1 MTSWQVDELNIKSRI
16 ININRIMKNI
26 TLDITKAAQFLQ
38 TGAVEAFEPQVKAAQ
53 EALENGTCP
62 GNDFLG
68 WLHLPSS
75 ISDEFIGEIEKCA
88 EVLRQNCEVVVV
100 AGIGGSYLGARAVIE
115 ALSNSFA
122 WLVGDKTN
130 PTILFAGNN
139 IGEDYLSE
147 LTDYLKDKRFGVIN
161 ISKSGTTT
169 ETALTFR
176 LLKKQCEAQR
186 GKEEAKKVIVAITD
200 AKRGAAR
207 TCADKEGYT
216 SFVIPDNVGGRFSV
230 LTPVGL
236 LPIACAGFDI
246 KQLVA
251 GAQDM
256 EKACGK
262 DVPYA
267 ENPAAQYAA
276 VRNGLYQAG
285 KKIEIMVNY
294 QPKLHF
300 MSEWWKQLYGE
311 SEGKDGKGIFPASC
325 DFTTDLHSMGQWI
338 QEGERTIFETVISV
352 EQPNRNMLFP
362 EDEENLDG
370 LNFLAG
376 KRVDDVN
383 KMAELGTRLAH
394 VDGGVPNIRISVPEL
409 NAYYIGQLIYFFEIG
424 CGISGNV
431 LGVNPFNQPGVEAY
445 KKNMFALLDKP
456 GYEAESKAIKERLA
470 SEK

>member
-1 MTSWQVDELNIKSRI
+1 MTNIS
-16 ININRIMKNI
+16 
-26 TLDITKAAQFLQ
+26 LDITKASCFLAE
-38 TGAVEAFEPQVKAAQ
+38 GAVAAFEPKVKAAQ
-53 EALENGTCP
+53 ESLENGTCP

-68 WLHLPSS
+68 WLHLPTS
-75 ISDEFIGEIEKCA
+75 ITPAFLAEIQACA
-88 EVLRQNCEVVVV
+88 DVLRQNCEVVVV
-100 AGIGGSYLGARAVIE
+100 AGIGGSYLCARDVIE
-115 ALSNSFA
+115 ALSNSFG
-122 WLVGDKTN
+122 WLIQDKKN

-139 IGEDYLSE
+139 IGEDYLYE
-147 LTDYLKDKRFGVIN
+147 MTEYLKDKKFGVIN

-176 LLKKQCEAQR
+176 LLKKQCEAQM
-186 GKEEAKKVIVAITD
+186 GKDVAKDVIVAVTD
-200 AKRGAAR
+200 AVKGAAR
-207 TCADKEGYT
+207 TCADKEGYK

-246 KQLVA
+246 KALVE
-251 GAQDM
+251 GAQAM

-262 DVPYA
+262 DVPFA
-267 ENPAAQYAA
+267 ENLAAQYAA
-276 VRNGLYQAG
+276 VRNGLYEAG

-300 MSEWWKQLYGE
+300 VSEWWKQLYGE
-311 SEGKDGKGIFPASC
+311 SEGKDKKGIFPASV

-338 QEGERTIFETVISV
+338 QDGERTIFETVISV
-352 EQPNRNMLFP
+352 EKPNRELLFP
-362 EDEENLDG
+362 ADEENLDG

-376 KRVDDVN
+376 KRVDEVN

-409 NAYYIGQLIYFFEIG
+409 NAYYIGQLIYFFEIA

-445 KKNMFALLDKP
+445 KKNMFALLNKP
-456 GYEAESKAIKERLA
+456 GYEADSKAIQERLTKEA
-470 SEK
+470 

>member
-1 MTSWQVDELNIKSRI
+1 
-16 ININRIMKNI
+16 MKNI
-26 TLDITKAAQFLQ
+26 TLDVSKAVQFLKEG
-38 TGAVEAFEPQVKAAQ
+38 TVKDYEAKVKAAHA
-53 EALENGTCP
+53 ALENGTCP

-75 ISDEFIGEIEKCA
+75 ITPDFLQEIQDCA
-88 EVLRQNCEVVVV
+88 NVLRENCEAIVV

-115 ALSNSFA
+115 SLSNSFT
-122 WLVGDKTN
+122 WLVNDKKN

-139 IGEDYLSE
+139 IGEDYLFE
-147 LTDYLKDKRFGVIN
+147 LTEYLKGKKFGVIN

-176 LLKKQCEAQR
+176 LLKKQCEEQR
-186 GKEEAKKVIVAITD
+186 GKEEAKKVIVAVTD
-200 AKRGAAR
+200 ATKGAAR
-207 TCADKEGYT
+207 SCATKEGYT
-216 SFVIPDNVGGRFSV
+216 TFVIPDNVGGRFSV

-251 GAQDM
+251 GATDM
-256 EKACGK
+256 EKTCGTET
-262 DVPYA
+262 PYE
-267 ENPAAQYAA
+267 ENPAAVYAA
-276 VRNGLYQAG
+276 VRNGLYAQAG

-300 MSEWWKQLYGE
+300 ISEWWKQLFGE
-311 SEGKDGKGIFPASC
+311 SEGKDNKGIFPASC

-338 QEGERTIFETVISV
+338 QQGERTIYETVISI
-352 EQPNRNMLFP
+352 EEPANKLLFP
-362 EDEENLDG
+362 NDEENLDG

-376 KRVDDVN
+376 KRVDEVN

-394 VDGGVPNIRISVPEL
+394 VDGGVPNIRISVPSL
-409 NAYYIGQLIYFFEIG
+409 NEYYIGQLIYFFEIA
-424 CGISGNV
+424 CGISGNI

-456 GYEAESKAIKERLA
+456 GYEADSKAIKERLA
-470 SEK
+470 KEN

>member
-1 MTSWQVDELNIKSRI
+1 MKSI
-16 ININRIMKNI
+16 S
-26 TLDITKAAQFLQ
+26 LDFTKAASFLGE
-38 TGAVEAFEPQVKAAQ
+38 GAVEAYEPKAKAAL
-53 EALENGTCP
+53 EALENNTCP

-75 ISDEFIGEIEKCA
+75 ITPDFLDEVQAVANTLREK
-88 EVLRQNCEVVVV
+88 CEVVVV

-115 ALSNSFA
+115 ALGNSFA
-122 WLVGDKTN
+122 WLIQDKKN
-130 PTILFAGNN
+130 PQILFAGNN
-139 IGEDYLSE
+139 ISEDYLAE
-147 LTDYLKDKRFGVIN
+147 LTDYLKGKRFGVIN

-176 LLKKQCEAQR
+176 LLKKQCEAQM
-186 GKEEAKKVIVAITD
+186 GKDVAREVIVAVTD

-207 TCADKEGYT
+207 TCADKEGYK
-216 SFVIPDNVGGRFSV
+216 SFIIPDNVGGRFSV

-246 KQLVA
+246 KALVA
-251 GAQDM
+251 GATDM
-256 EKACGK
+256 EKATGVN
-262 DVPYA
+262 VPFG
-267 ENPAAQYAA
+267 ENIAAQYAA
-276 VRNGLYQAG
+276 VRNALYNEGG

-300 MSEWWKQLYGE
+300 IAEWWKQLYGE

-338 QEGERTIFETVISV
+338 QDGERSIYETVISV
-352 EQPNRNMLFP
+352 ETPNRELDFP
-362 EDEENLDG
+362 HDDENLDG

-376 KRVDDVN
+376 KRVDEVN

-394 VDGGVPNIRISVPEL
+394 VDGGVPNIRISVPVL
-409 NAYYIGQLIYFFEIG
+409 NEYYIGQLIYFFEIG
-424 CGISGNV
+424 CGISGNI

-445 KKNMFALLDKP
+445 KKNMFARLNKP
-456 GYEAESKAIKERLA
+456 G
-470 SEK
+470 

>member
-1 MTSWQVDELNIKSRI
+1 MKRI
-16 ININRIMKNI
+16 Q
-26 TLDITKAAQFLQ
+26 LDITKAAQFLSE
-38 TGAVEAFEPQVKAAQ
+38 GAVKAYEPQVKAAQ

-75 ISDEFIGEIEKCA
+75 ITPQFLDEVQAVANTLREKC
-88 EVLRQNCEVVVV
+88 EVIVV
-100 AGIGGSYLGARAVIE
+100 AGIGGSYLGARAIIE
-115 ALSNSFA
+115 ALGNSFA

-130 PTILFAGNN
+130 PTIVFAGNN
-139 IGEDYLSE
+139 IGEDYLFE
-147 LTDYLKDKRFGVIN
+147 LSAYLKDKRFGVIN

-169 ETALTFR
+169 ETALAFR
-176 LLKKQCEAQR
+176 LLKKQCEEQR
-186 GKEEAKKVIVAITD
+186 GKTEAKDVIVAITD

-207 TCADKEGYT
+207 AAADKEGYKT
-216 SFVIPDNVGGRFSV
+216 FVIPDNVGGRFSV

-246 KQLVA
+246 KALVN
-251 GAQDM
+251 GAADM
-256 EKACGK
+256 EKATAPS
-262 DVPYA
+262 VPFA
-267 ENPAAQYAA
+267 ENIAAQYAA
-276 VRNGLYQAG
+276 VRNALYTEKG

-300 MSEWWKQLYGE
+300 IAEWWKQLYGE
-311 SEGKDGKGIFPASC
+311 SEGKEHKGIFPASC

-338 QEGERTIFETVISV
+338 QEGERSIFETVISV
-352 EQPNRNMLFP
+352 EQPAKKLLFP
-362 EDEENLDG
+362 NDDENLDG

-376 KRVDDVN
+376 KRVDEVN
-383 KMAELGTRLAH
+383 KMAELGTLLAH

-409 NAYYIGQLIYFFEIG
+409 NEYYIGQLIYFFEIG

-456 GYEAESKAIKERLA
+456 GYEAESKAIKERL
-470 SEK
+470 K

>member
-1 MTSWQVDELNIKSRI
+1 
-16 ININRIMKNI
+16 MKMI
-26 TLDITKAAQFLQ
+26 TLDTSKAAQFLKA
-38 TGAVEAFEPQVKAAQ
+38 GAVEAFEPQVKAAQ
-53 EALENGTCP
+53 QALENGTCP

-75 ISDEFIGEIEKCA
+75 ITPEFIAELQACA
-88 EVLRQNCEVVVV
+88 DVLRENCEAIVV

-122 WLVGDKTN
+122 WLLGDTKN

-139 IGEDYLSE
+139 IGEDYLAE
-147 LTDYLKDKRFGVIN
+147 LTDYLKDKKFGVIN

-176 LLKKQCEAQR
+176 LLKRQCEEQR
-186 GKEEAKKVIVAITD
+186 GKEMACKVIVAVTD

-216 SFVIPDNVGGRFSV
+216 SFIIPDNVGGRFSV

-246 KQLVA
+246 ARLVG

-256 EKACGK
+256 EKACGI
-262 DVPYA
+262 DTPFA
-267 ENPAAQYAA
+267 ENIAAQYAA
-276 VRNGLYQAG
+276 VRNALYQEAG
-285 KKIEIMVNY
+285 KKIEILVNY

-311 SEGKDGKGIFPASC
+311 SEGKDNKGIFPASC

-338 QEGERTIFETVISV
+338 QEGERTIFETVLSV
-352 EQPNRNMLFP
+352 EQPNRTMLFP
-362 EDEENLDG
+362 HDEENLDG

-376 KRVDDVN
+376 KRVDEVN

-394 VDGGVPNIRISVPEL
+394 VDGGVPNLRVVMPEL
-409 NAYYIGQLIYFFEIG
+409 NEYYLGQLIYFFEIA
-424 CGISGNV
+424 CGISGNL

-445 KKNMFALLDKP
+445 KKNMFALLNKP
-456 GYEAESKAIKERLA
+456 GYEAESKAIQERLA
-470 SEK
+470 GE

>member
-1 MTSWQVDELNIKSRI
+1 MKSI
-16 ININRIMKNI
+16 S
-26 TLDITKAAQFLQ
+26 LDITKATQFLKPG
-38 TGAVEAFEPQVKAAQ
+38 TIEAYEEKVKAVQ

-68 WLHLPSS
+68 WLHFPSS
-75 ISDEFIGEIEKCA
+75 ITPAFLDEVQACANTLREK
-88 EVLRQNCEVVVV
+88 CEVVVV

-115 ALSNSFA
+115 ALGNSFA
-122 WLVGDKTN
+122 WLVNDKKN
-130 PTILFAGNN
+130 PAILFAGNN
-139 IGEDYLSE
+139 IGEDYLAE
-147 LTDYLKDKRFGVIN
+147 LTDYLKDKKFGVIN

-186 GKEEAKKVIVAITD
+186 GKEEAKDVIVAITD
-200 AKRGAAR
+200 AKKGAAR
-207 TCADKEGYT
+207 TCADKEGYK

-246 KQLVA
+246 KALVQ
-251 GAQDM
+251 GAADM
-256 EKACGK
+256 EKATGK
-262 DVPYA
+262 DVTLQ
-267 ENPAAQYAA
+267 ENIAAQYAV
-276 VRNGLYQAG
+276 VRHALYREMG
-285 KKIEIMVNY
+285 KKIEIIVNF

-300 MSEWWKQLYGE
+300 IGEWWKQLYGE
-311 SEGKDGKGIFPASC
+311 SEGKDHLGIYPAAC

-338 QEGERTIFETVISV
+338 QEGERSIFETVISV
-352 EQPNRNMLFP
+352 EQPNKKMLFP

-376 KRVDDVN
+376 KRVDEVN

-394 VDGGVPNIRISVPEL
+394 VDGGVPNIRISLPEL
-409 NAYYIGQLIYFFEIG
+409 NEYYIGQLLYFFEIA
-424 CGISGNV
+424 CGISGNL

-445 KKNMFALLDKP
+445 KKNMFALLNKP
-456 GYEAESKAIKERLA
+456 GYEAESKAIQERLA
-470 SEK
+470 NEK